1 MFYRFARMLLY
12 FLFHLLFRIRSEGT
26 ENLPRGTGY
35 IVASNH
41 RTNCDPVFI
50 GISLRPT
57 LTFMAK
63 IELFQLPVI
72 GHLFYW
78 LGAFPVERGK
88 GDTGA
93 LEFAERVVREGKVL
107 AMFPEGTRS
116 LDGKLLRPKSGCA
129 VIAGASRALVVPVA
143 VCYGEKLHFRCNVTV
158 KFGRPIPPEE
168 LGVDPAKPSSIKAG
182 SKLIMER
189 IAAMLYAGVEKP

>member
-1 MFYRFARMLLY
+1 MFYRFARNLLH
-12 FLFHLLFRIRSEGT
+12 FFFWFAFKIDAEGR
-26 ENLPRGTGY
+26 ENLPKDKGF

-41 RTNCDPVFI
+41 RSNCDPIFI
-50 GISLRPT
+50 GVMLKPN

-72 GHLFYW
+72 GRLFYW

-93 LEFAERVVREGKVL
+93 VDFAIKTVEEGKIL

-129 VIAGASRALVVPVA
+129 LIAGASGADVVPTA
-143 VCYGEKLHFRCNVTV
+143 VCFGEKLRFRSHITV
-158 KFGRPIPPEE
+158 KFGKPISREE
-168 LGVDPAKPSSIKAG
+168 LGVSASSPATIKAA
-182 SKLIMER
+182 SRLIMSR
-189 IAAMLYAGVEKP
+189 IQELLDSAEDRP